1 MESVDALYTNKEYF
15 PSGILS
21 AFGYNEGVQKDKEIE
36 EYSDHIDL
44 ALPDSDMGEPGR
56 ETYLR
61 YAGIII
67 LYCAFP
73 LIDIISDF
81 IITGVVHKQCNLLV

>member
-1 MESVDALYTNKEYF
+1 METVDALYTNKEYF

-36 EYSDHIDL
+36 DYSDHIDHY
-44 ALPDSDMGEPGR
+44 PDSEIAEPGR

-81 IITGVVHKQCNLLV
+81 IITGVVH